1 MTCCSS
7 YNVRHSLRVTEIQWL
22 TNFSSERTVS
32 QQGIATL
39 GKELR
44 DGSSIIY
51 ETQVKTAPVSDLCM
65 GNLSPVATANDAH
78 ITTAVTTTTA
88 TPINNNSNYNDEY
101 NDDN

>member
-65 GNLSPVATANDAH
+65 GPVATANDAN

-88 TPINNNSNYNDEY
+88 TPINNNSNYNDDY